1 MICVPCSFV
10 SSSFFIICEFLLLF
24 ELLENLF
31 IFFNK
36 AMSGF
41 TFFFF
46 FFPFLYCSFILLLPV
61 KKLML
66 VAVSP
71 AKSES
76 YTLGMLFLFSCY
88 FNILNENICCVD
100 AIKKKKMYLQN
111 KKIKFEP
118 WIA

>member
-24 ELLENLF
+24 ELLENLLF
-31 IFFNK
+31 
-36 AMSGF
+36 SS
-41 TFFFF
+41 TRQCRVLLF
-46 FFPFLYCSFILLLPV
+46 FFPFLCCSFILLLPV

-100 AIKKKKMYLQN
+100 TIKKKKKYLQN

>member
-41 TFFFF
+41 TFFFSFPLLF
-46 FFPFLYCSFILLLPV
+46 FYTFIASKKTNACCSFTRKKWELYIRYAFFIFLL
-61 KKLML
+61 
-66 VAVSP
+66 
-71 AKSES
+71 
-76 YTLGMLFLFSCY
+76 F
-88 FNILNENICCVD
+88 
-100 AIKKKKMYLQN
+100 
-111 KKIKFEP
+111 
-118 WIA
+118 